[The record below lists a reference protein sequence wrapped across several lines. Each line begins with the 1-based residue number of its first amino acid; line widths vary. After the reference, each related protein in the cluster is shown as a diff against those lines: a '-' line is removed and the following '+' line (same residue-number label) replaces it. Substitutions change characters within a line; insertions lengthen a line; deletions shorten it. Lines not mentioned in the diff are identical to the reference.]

1 MEKNHLHRQIRIWP
15 FLSLWACPKSLQ
27 TILGCRCALAST
39 TRRLLLMAGSTPET
53 EVFRIDLHSKIKH
66 GTWRIVFGWF
76 WNMFLMLFSNGNHTL
91 KVYQPIF
98 LCQHLHFLCLV
109 ITSIFILLVKDDQHH
124 HENPHSCDFLRYPY
138 LLYLHVCWAPYA
150 TLLGLQKS
158 NPNVCLV
165 KSSQIPEVS
174 GQTNSIHINVVKTIV
189 ISPIF
194 DSLYQP
200 FMVIL
205 GIVYYCFNHI
215 HYCWLNQA
223 TDFCWFNEVQ
233 SWVDQERTSFL
244 SPIHGRLGSLSHVI
258 AQTHFPFRRQGWIHR
273 LHKSLH
279 FWVAI
284 IPHPLIILGIG
295 IPEFYGILGYGSNLY
310 YTHFR
315 IL

>member
-1 MEKNHLHRQIRIWP
+1 MINIIMKIH
-15 FLSLWACPKSLQ
+15 
-27 TILGCRCALAST
+27 ILAISCDIHICWIYT
-39 TRRLLLMAGSTPET
+39 FVEHPT
-53 EVFRIDLHSKIKH
+53 
-66 GTWRIVFGWF
+66 
-76 WNMFLMLFSNGNHTL
+76 
-91 KVYQPIF
+91 Q
-98 LCQHLHFLCLV
+98 LCLV
-109 ITSIFILLVKDDQHH
+109 YRSQIPTFVWLNQVKFQKLLVK
-124 HENPHSCDFLRYPY
+124 P
-138 LLYLHVCWAPYA
+138 
-150 TLLGLQKS
+150 K
-158 NPNVCLV
+158 
-165 KSSQIPEVS
+165 
-174 GQTNSIHINVVKTIV
+174 SIHINVVKTIV

-194 DSLYQP
+194 DSLYHP

-215 HYCWLNQA
+215 HYCWLHQA
-223 TDFCWFNEVQ
+223 TDFCWFNQVQ

-244 SPIHGRLGSLSHVI
+244 SPIHGRLGSPSHVI
-258 AQTHFPFRRQGWIHR
+258 SQTHFPFRRQGWIHK

>member
-1 MEKNHLHRQIRIWP
+1 M
-15 FLSLWACPKSLQ
+15 
-27 TILGCRCALAST
+27 
-39 TRRLLLMAGSTPET
+39 GSSPT

-109 ITSIFILLVKDDQHH
+109 ITSIPILSVKDDQHH

-138 LLYLHVCWAPYA
+138 LLDLHVCWAPYA

-165 KSSQIPEVS
+165 KSGQIPEVA

-205 GIVYYCFNHI
+205 GIVYYCFKHI
-215 HYCWLNQA
+215 HYCWLHQA
-223 TDFCWFNEVQ
+223 TPGFLLIQ
-233 SWVDQERTSFL
+233 SGSIL
-244 SPIHGRLGSLSHVI
+244 SWSR
-258 AQTHFPFRRQGWIHR
+258 
-273 LHKSLH
+273 KN
-279 FWVAI
+279 I
-284 IPHPLIILGIG
+284 IPFPDPWPSGK
-295 IPEFYGILGYGSNLY
+295 PESRHTPNTLSFQKAGLDP
-310 YTHFR
+310 
-315 IL
+315 